1 MMDVFCEIT
10 AMFAPIL
17 LLTVGVLQSRRF
29 LFGSTFPLLAAGC
42 IATVAVDGSSA
53 AFNVIGGCFFAF
65 GFTCFVLSRRLK
77 SGSFVSRDGLGA
89 IGVLFIV
96 LGFAGF
102 MII

>member
-1 MMDVFCEIT
+1 MMDAFCQIT

-17 LLTVGVLQSRRF
+17 LLIVGVLKSRRF
-29 LFGSTFPLLAAGC
+29 LFVAAFPILVAGC
-42 IATVAVDGSSA
+42 IVTLAVDGSSA
-53 AFNVIGGCFFAF
+53 AFNVIGGYFFAF
-65 GFTCFVLSRRLK
+65 GSVCFVLSRCLRP
-77 SGSFVSRDGLGA
+77 GNFVSRDGLGA